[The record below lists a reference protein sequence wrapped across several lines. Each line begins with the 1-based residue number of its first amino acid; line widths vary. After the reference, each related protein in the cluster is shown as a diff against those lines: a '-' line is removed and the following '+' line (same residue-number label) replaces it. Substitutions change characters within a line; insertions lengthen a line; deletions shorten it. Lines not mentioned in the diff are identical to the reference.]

1 MDLWSKGLGKRVLNL
16 RLRERQALA
25 ERDGQLEIEGVM
37 GAPVFWDY
45 SVSLGERDVLD
56 FLDFLQDPVP
66 VEYLVGAEKR
76 RTILA
81 TALAGALLFLR
92 RTLFLVFGGTP
103 AAGTTGRDP
112 TGQAEKREKR
122 EHEEQQ
128 EREDNGEFGS

>member
-45 SVSLGERDVLD
+45 RVSLGERDVLD

-66 VEYLVGAEKR
+66 VQYLVGAER
-76 RTILA
+76 RWTILA

-92 RTLFLVFGGTP
+92 RTLFLVFGGRP
-103 AAGTTGRDP
+103 AAGTLGGDP
-112 TGQAEKREKR
+112 VRQDVRQDVR
-122 EHEEQQ
+122 QHEGKQ
-128 EREDNGEFGS
+128 EREDNGELGS